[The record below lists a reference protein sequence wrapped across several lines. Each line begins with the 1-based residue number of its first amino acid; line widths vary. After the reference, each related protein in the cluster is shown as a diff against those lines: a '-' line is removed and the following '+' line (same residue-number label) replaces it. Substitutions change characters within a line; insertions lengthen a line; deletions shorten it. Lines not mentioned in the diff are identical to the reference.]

1 MARIAAALIAMPAIA
16 PMDRFWLGDCV
27 VVGDVDDGDREAMA
41 AWLVVED
48 AFVED
53 VVVEDVVVEDV
64 VVEDA
69 EVEDVEIDDV
79 EIDVAVLEI
88 DDMVDV
94 EVDETVLEEDVVK
107 RERSAS

>member
-48 AFVED
+48 A
-53 VVVEDVVVEDV
+53 VVEDAVVEDV

-79 EIDVAVLEI
+79 EIDVAVLET

-94 EVDETVLEEDVVK
+94 EVDGTVLEEDVVN